1 MFIHDQ
7 ISRQAANKNNN
18 MLRNALFQTGQ
29 KIQRETLKAMRD
41 LEVNPTHQTLLTLVE
56 KRGQLEGYVKTR
68 KSVAPTVAVDVA
80 LNQQT
85 GIINKAKHA
94 IESFLSSPE

>member
-1 MFIHDQ
+1 MSIHVQ
-7 ISRQAANKNNN
+7 LSRQATSKNNN
-18 MLRNALFQTGQ
+18 MLRNALYQTGQ
-29 KIQRETLKAMRD
+29 KLQRETLKAMRD

-56 KRGQLEGYVKTR
+56 KRGPLEGYAKTR
-68 KSVAPTVAVDVA
+68 KSAAPTVAVDMA

-85 GIINKAKHA
+85 GVINKAKQA